1 MFFVRFCMGNDLKMR
16 IIQAPGNW
24 IGAGRGLVF
33 FLLEPLLE
41 FILCVGRQSRS
52 KMGLSE
58 ARVWAGLPL
67 PISPSLAALFPERGC
82 PEVFV

>member
-1 MFFVRFCMGNDLKMR
+1 MFFVRFCMGNDLKIR

-33 FLLEPLLE
+33 FLLEPYWSS
-41 FILCVGRQSRS
+41 FCAWGAQSRS

-58 ARVWAGLPL
+58 ARLWAGLPL
-67 PISPSLAALFPERGC
+67 PISPSLAALFPERRC